1 MACNLYLSM
10 SIFEGVIEGH
20 GVRPA
25 AFRKIFDT
33 LREKMLDSWAGCG
46 MLPRMKL
53 IVDQKRRVV
62 LPKSVKPG
70 DALEVMSTGDVILLH
85 LLKPV
90 LRGVPP
96 VSPNPVSWDLLTGV
110 DLDEPEFDALSN
122 ESVA

>member
-1 MACNLYLSM
+1 
-10 SIFEGVIEGH
+10 
-20 GVRPA
+20 
-25 AFRKIFDT
+25 
-33 LREKMLDSWAGCG
+33 
-46 MLPRMKL
+46 MKL

-85 LLKPV
+85 VLKPV

-96 VSPNPVSWDLLTGV
+96 VSPTPVSWDLLTGV
-110 DLDEPEFDALSN
+110 DLDEPAFDSLSN

>member
-1 MACNLYLSM
+1 
-10 SIFEGVIEGH
+10 
-20 GVRPA
+20 
-25 AFRKIFDT
+25 
-33 LREKMLDSWAGCG
+33 MLDRLVVCG
-46 MLPRMKL
+46 IIPRMKL

-70 DALEVMSTGDVILLH
+70 DAFEVMSTGDVIVLH

>member
-1 MACNLYLSM
+1 
-10 SIFEGVIEGH
+10 
-20 GVRPA
+20 
-25 AFRKIFDT
+25 
-33 LREKMLDSWAGCG
+33 
-46 MLPRMKL
+46 MKL

-70 DALEVMSTGDVILLH
+70 DALEVMSTGDVIVLH

-110 DLDEPEFDALSN
+110 DLDEPEFGALSN

>member
-1 MACNLYLSM
+1 
-10 SIFEGVIEGH
+10 
-20 GVRPA
+20 
-25 AFRKIFDT
+25 
-33 LREKMLDSWAGCG
+33 
-46 MLPRMKL
+46 MLPLMKL

-70 DALEVMSTGDVILLH
+70 DALEVMSTGDVIVLH

-96 VSPNPVSWDLLTGV
+96 ISPNPVSWDLLAGV
-110 DLDEPEFDALSN
+110 DLDESEFDALSN

>member
-1 MACNLYLSM
+1 
-10 SIFEGVIEGH
+10 
-20 GVRPA
+20 
-25 AFRKIFDT
+25 
-33 LREKMLDSWAGCG
+33 

-70 DALEVMSTGDVILLH
+70 DALEVISTGDVIVLH

-110 DLDEPEFDALSN
+110 DLDESEFDAISN

>member
-1 MACNLYLSM
+1 
-10 SIFEGVIEGH
+10 
-20 GVRPA
+20 
-25 AFRKIFDT
+25 
-33 LREKMLDSWAGCG
+33 MLDRRVGCG
-46 MLPRMKL
+46 IIPQMKL

-70 DALEVMSTGDVILLH
+70 DALEVMSTGDVIVLH

>member
-1 MACNLYLSM
+1 MVDNSA
-10 SIFEGVIEGH
+10 
-20 GVRPA
+20 
-25 AFRKIFDT
+25 K
-33 LREKMLDSWAGCG
+33 CG
-46 MLPRMKL
+46 IIPHMKL

-70 DALEVMSTGDVILLH
+70 DALEVMSTGDVIILH

-90 LRGVPP
+90 LRSIPP

>member
-1 MACNLYLSM
+1 
-10 SIFEGVIEGH
+10 
-20 GVRPA
+20 
-25 AFRKIFDT
+25 
-33 LREKMLDSWAGCG
+33 MLDSWAGCG
-46 MLPRMKL
+46 TFPHMKL

-70 DALEVMSTGDVILLH
+70 DALEVMSTGDVIVLH

-110 DLDEPEFDALSN
+110 DLDEPEFGALSN

>member
-1 MACNLYLSM
+1 MVEYS
-10 SIFEGVIEGH
+10 
-20 GVRPA
+20 
-25 AFRKIFDT
+25 
-33 LREKMLDSWAGCG
+33 EKCG
-46 MLPRMKL
+46 IIPRVKL

-85 LLKPV
+85 VLKPV

-96 VSPNPVSWDLLTGV
+96 VSPTPVSWDLLTGV
-110 DLDEPEFDALSN
+110 DLDEPAFDSLSN

>member
-1 MACNLYLSM
+1 
-10 SIFEGVIEGH
+10 
-20 GVRPA
+20 
-25 AFRKIFDT
+25 
-33 LREKMLDSWAGCG
+33 
-46 MLPRMKL
+46 MKL

-85 LLKPV
+85 VLKPV

-96 VSPNPVSWDLLTGV
+96 VSPTPVPWDLLTGV
-110 DLDEPEFDALSN
+110 DLDEPAFDSLSN